1 MPYHPESN
9 TAKYFIIKKYDILF
23 FVCNS
28 VTDSI
33 VENKVI
39 TEFPNVE
46 NDSYRS
52 IGKVL
57 NETVPDF
64 DKQKLLRY
72 YIVKKASSVPQVS
85 FEHWE
90 RFLMTL
96 EIIFKLY

>member
-9 TAKYFIIKKYDILF
+9 TAKYFIIKKYDTF

-39 TEFPNVE
+39 TEFPHVE

-57 NETVPDF
+57 NGTVPDF

-85 FEHWE
+85 FEYWE
-90 RFLMTL
+90 SFLMTL
-96 EIIFKLY
+96 EIVFKLY